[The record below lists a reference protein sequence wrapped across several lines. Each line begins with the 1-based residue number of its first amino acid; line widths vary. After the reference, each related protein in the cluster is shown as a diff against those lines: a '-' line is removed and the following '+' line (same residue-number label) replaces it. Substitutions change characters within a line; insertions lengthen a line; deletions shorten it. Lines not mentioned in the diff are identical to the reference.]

1 MSNND
6 RPVKLGIAIPT
17 YNEAANLKK
26 LLPKIKASTK
36 GMPNLET
43 IVYVIDDNSPDGT
56 AEVAKD
62 LGKELKTK
70 NFNVKII
77 NRAKKEGLGKAYIHG
92 FKEILKTDADLILQ
106 MDADLSHN
114 PKYIPQFIELAK
126 DTDLVIGSRYVKGG
140 GTADWSWNRKF
151 LSRGGNLY
159 TRAILDKRIS
169 DYTGGFNL
177 YSEKLLRS
185 LPMDDIYSKGYGF
198 LIDLKYRALGKSKSV
213 AQVPIIFTDRLHGKS
228 KMPKNIIISNLILV
242 PKIRLRH

>member
-1 MSNND
+1 
-6 RPVKLGIAIPT
+6 
-17 YNEAANLKK
+17 
-26 LLPKIKASTK
+26 
-36 GMPNLET
+36 
-43 IVYVIDDNSPDGT
+43 
-56 AEVAKD
+56 
-62 LGKELKTK
+62 
-70 NFNVKII
+70 
-77 NRAKKEGLGKAYIHG
+77 
-92 FKEILKTDADLILQ
+92 